1 MEGLFILIMPAL
13 ILVWF
18 IIALN
23 DFFKCPKDDYR
34 RQKLKTQMII
44 PAVILGIM
52 LLTIIVLIIILPRGF
67 MHM

>member
-23 DFFKCPKDDYR
+23 DFLKCPKDDHR